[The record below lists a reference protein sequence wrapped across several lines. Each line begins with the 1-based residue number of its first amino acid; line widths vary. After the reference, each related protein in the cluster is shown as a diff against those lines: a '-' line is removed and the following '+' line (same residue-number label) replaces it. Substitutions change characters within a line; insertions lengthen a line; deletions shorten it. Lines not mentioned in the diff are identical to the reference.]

1 MKPPARQRR
10 PGVPPDPQKGRP
22 RPLQEPKMDPKGHP
36 KTPTTHH
43 SATPGLQNGDQGSKN
58 SILDRL
64 NGQRLV
70 GSRAR
75 VQKRRE
81 PSLSGPHRMLS
92 GPHRMLSGL
101 QDAVWAAQN
110 AGQNAIRATESVSG
124 PHRMLSGPQACNL
137 GHKECVWTL
146 SSCLWPLAPRRD
158 ARSALNY
165 SSFLGVRGGCVCVP
179 WTAICVTQTASVWPR
194 HRFVWPRLC
203 ATQTT

>member
-1 MKPPARQRR
+1 MILGEFWEPFGPFGLHNRLKWCAADPGRRSLKPPARQRR
-10 PGVPPDPQKGRP
+10 PGVPPDRQKGRL
-22 RPLQEPKMDPKGHP
+22 RPLQEPKIHPKGHP

-110 AGQNAIRATESVSG
+110 AVWATS
-124 PHRMLSGPQACNL
+124 MQSGPQRM
-137 GHKECVWTL
+137 
-146 SSCLWPLAPRRD
+146 CLDSVLLPLA
-158 ARSALNY
+158 ASA
-165 SSFLGVRGGCVCVP
+165 SAGR
-179 WTAICVTQTASVWPR
+179 A
-194 HRFVWPRLC
+194 
-203 ATQTT
+203 

>member
-1 MKPPARQRR
+1 MAPFRLQNRLKWCATDPGKRSLKPPARQRR

-110 AGQNAIRATESVSG
+110 AAQNAIRATKIVSG

-158 ARSALNY
+158 ARSALNFFTKR
-165 SSFLGVRGGCVCVP
+165 SISLFNDQFLY
-179 WTAICVTQTASVWPR
+179 
-194 HRFVWPRLC
+194 
-203 ATQTT
+203 